1 MVQAQQKPAL
11 SKNQIRPEVRG
22 NFIFVGEEK
31 FYVRGVT
38 YGTFRPN
45 EKQEL
50 FPSRKMVEQDF
61 AAMEE
66 KGINSVRTYT
76 VPPRW
81 LLDVAQQN
89 ELKVMI
95 GIPWEQ
101 HITFLDDKKL
111 SKDIIARVSG
121 AVKIC
126 SGHPAVL
133 CFSLGNEI
141 PSSIVRWHGAKKI
154 EKFIHQLYKEGKKA
168 DPEALFTYVNFPTT
182 EYLQLPFLDIVSFN
196 VYLESQDK
204 LQAYLL
210 RLQNLANERPLL
222 MAEIGLDSQRNGEEK
237 QAQVLSWQIETTF
250 AAGCVGTFI
259 FAWTDEWYR
268 GGADIEDWDFGLT
281 TRDRKPKSALAAV
294 SAAFLQTPF
303 ADNIAWPEVSVVVCS
318 YNGSSTIRDTMEGL
332 KNLLYPNFEVIVVND
347 GSTDS
352 TPDIVSEY
360 DVQLISTENRG
371 LSNARNTGYQAA
383 SGEIVAYIDDDAY
396 PDPHWLHYLAMTYMT
411 TDFVAVGGPN
421 IAPAGDGKIADCV
434 ANAPGGPV
442 QVLLTDSIA
451 EHIPGC
457 NMSFRKTSLE
467 KIGGFDPRYRAAGD
481 DVDACWRVQ
490 DQVGEIGFHPTA
502 LVWHH
507 RRDSWPMYWK
517 QQQGYG
523 KAEALLEQ
531 KWPEKYNNLGHTSW
545 GGRLYGKGW
554 TVNLST
560 LGGRIYQGTW
570 GHAPFQSLYQGA
582 PTTLLSLPL
591 MPEWY
596 FVIAFL
602 ALLTLLGIA
611 WTPLLLVSLPLLL
624 ISIILPMTQAAISAS
639 RAKFTSKP
647 ENFWQQSKLFFI
659 TACMH
664 LQQPYARLIGRIKHG
679 LTPWRNKTRPEEKFK
694 LKLLPESFS
703 IWHEEW
709 EDPNETLRKLQD
721 KLRQQGEIVL
731 AGGDYDNWDLEI
743 KSGLWGKV
751 RLKMATEEH
760 GQGKQLNK
768 FLLSPG
774 FNGPCF
780 ILIALLLVVSLLAG
794 LNGAMVLSVVLSLFS
809 FLIFIQNIL
818 NTSRAVVIT
827 SMTVKQDE

>member
-1 MVQAQQKPAL
+1 MQALQKPTL
-11 SKNQIRPEVRG
+11 TRSLIRPEVRG

-38 YGTFRPN
+38 YGTFQPN
-45 EKQEL
+45 EKQQL

-61 AAMEE
+61 SAMAEN
-66 KGINSVRTYT
+66 GINSVRTYT

-89 ELKVMI
+89 ELKLMI

-111 SKDIIARVSG
+111 SKDIITRVSD
-121 AVKIC
+121 AVKSC

-222 MAEIGLDSQRNGEEK
+222 MAETGLDSQRNGEEK
-237 QAQVLSWQIETTF
+237 QAEVLRWQIETTF
-250 AAGCVGTFI
+250 ATGCVGTFI

-281 TRDRKPKSALAAV
+281 TRDRKPKPALAAV
-294 SAAFLQTPF
+294 STAFKQTPF
-303 ADNIAWPEVSVVVCS
+303 PDNIVWPKVSVVVCS
-318 YNGSSTIRDTMEGL
+318 YNGSATIRDTLEGL
-332 KNLLYPNFEVIVVND
+332 KTLLYPNFEVIVVND

-352 TPDIVSEY
+352 TPDIVNAY
-360 DVQLISTENRG
+360 NVQLISTENRG
-371 LSNARNTGYQAA
+371 LSSARNTGYQTAR
-383 SGEIVAYIDDDAY
+383 GEIVAYIDDDAY

-411 TDFVAVGGPN
+411 TNFVAVGGPN
-421 IAPAGDGKIADCV
+421 IAPAGDGKIADCI

-442 QVLLTDSIA
+442 QVLLTDTIA

-490 DQVGEIGFHPTA
+490 AQVGEIGFHPTA

-523 KAEALLEQ
+523 KAEALLEE
-531 KWPEKYNNLGHTSW
+531 KWPEKYNTLGHTYW

-570 GHAPFQSLYQGA
+570 GHAPFQSLYQAA

-602 ALLTLLGIA
+602 AVLTLLGMA
-611 WTPLLLVSLPLLL
+611 WTALLLVSLPLLL
-624 ISIILPMTQAAISAS
+624 ISIILPVTQAAISAS
-639 RAKFTSKP
+639 RARFTSEP
-647 ENFWQQSKLFFI
+647 ENIWQLGKLYFI
-659 TACMH
+659 TTCMH

-679 LTPWRNKTRPEEKFK
+679 LTPWRNKTKPGEK
-694 LKLLPESFS
+694 LKFQLLPKSFS

-709 EDPNETLRKLQD
+709 KDPNETLRNLQKKLQ
-721 KLRQQGEIVL
+721 QEGTVVIT
-731 AGGDYDNWDLEI
+731 GGDYDDWDLEI
-743 KSGLWGKV
+743 RNGLCGKT
-751 RLKMATEEH
+751 RLKMVTEEH

-768 FLLSPG
+768 FLLYPKFS
-774 FNGPCF
+774 GPFF
-780 ILIALLLVVSLLAG
+780 ILIILLLTISFFTGLSGATGLSAILLFFA
-794 LNGAMVLSVVLSLFS
+794 L
-809 FLIFIQNIL
+809 LIFIQNIL
-818 NTSRAVVIT
+818 NTGRAVSIT
-827 SMTVKQDE
+827 SIAVNQDE